1 MYTVCI
7 HPPPCLQVIDPPK
20 MGKTGVNIILEQPT
34 VTNKNLLHQPM
45 ASNSPEIMG
54 FSDLRIGSRSGGF
67 RGPNRNSLET
77 TIPNLKSVCSNSSP
91 AWRYGNRR
99 STAEPRPLRTAL
111 CARDVR
117 SICGTPA
124 LRDLRQTPTM
134 SISHGLAPFQ
144 AKQSSESV
152 ITASITTRTT
162 LHSP

>member
-1 MYTVCI
+1 MFAGDRPSKNGQNRGQ
-7 HPPPCLQVIDPPK
+7 HHF
-20 MGKTGVNIILEQPT
+20 GEPT
-34 VTNKNLLHQPM
+34 MTNKNLLHQPM

-67 RGPNRNSLET
+67 RGYNRNSLET
-77 TIPNLKSVCSNSSP
+77 TIPNVKSVCSNSSP

-134 SISHGLAPFQ
+134 SISHRLAPFQ
-144 AKQSSESV
+144 AKRSPKSV
-152 ITASITTRTT
+152 ISPSFTTKKT

>member
-1 MYTVCI
+1 MHTVCI

-20 MGKTGVNIILEQPT
+20 MGKTGVNIILEEPT

-67 RGPNRNSLET
+67 RGYNRNSLET

-99 STAEPRPLRTAL
+99 STASRRAVVANRAADWATARRLQPDCAICGRPLRCRFPTIWRHFRPNEAL
-111 CARDVR
+111 NR
-117 SICGTPA
+117 
-124 LRDLRQTPTM
+124 
-134 SISHGLAPFQ
+134 
-144 AKQSSESV
+144 
-152 ITASITTRTT
+152 
-162 LHSP
+162 